1 MCDNTRDMRA
11 RIPLVFLALAA
22 GTATVMLCAS
32 PALAQPAP
40 TSPAPLPPPGAEPPI
55 VIPPLPDV
63 NDPMLAPMP
72 PATKNLA
79 TLEEALTLV
88 KARSTDLRVAYLET
102 ERAAGQTRVA
112 LAGLLTTI
120 NGNVTVTK
128 NLITRTATQPALVG
142 GGLGTV
148 SVTTPTSDPFLTG
161 GVTVIQ
167 PIVNLRN
174 YHNWK
179 TAQEF
184 EKVQKLSLEDVQRN
198 LALNLANA
206 LVGVV
211 TAERVAELNRASFR
225 TTLERLDL
233 TRRRRT
239 LGAATG
245 LDVARAQLDVE
256 TARAS
261 IVTGDESLRQS
272 REALGLAV
280 GMPQQVGVSKQLDI
294 NGLEHAAL
302 TSCRVA
308 PSLEARADIA
318 AARQRVIVAARNHD
332 NVKLQF
338 LPTLNAVS
346 GLNTTTLDTGS
357 AYPTTWN
364 IQAVLAVPLWEG
376 GARYGL
382 LRDTEAQT
390 REAEM
395 SLESLRRNAT
405 VQLEQA
411 KRGVSVAD
419 ASLKVATDHRALA
432 AETDRLVR
440 AGYAEGQFTSLDL
453 VTAAATLRNAD
464 IDLALKEFGL
474 VQARILAILSL
485 ATCPF

>member
-1 MCDNTRDMRA
+1 MRA
-11 RIPLVFLALAA
+11 RFPLLLLALT
-22 GTATVMLCAS
+22 TASTS
-32 PALAQPAP
+32 ALAQPAP
-40 TSPAPLPPPGAEPPI
+40 ATPPAQPGQSAPPSPPSQTPLPSAAPTGV

-63 NDPMLAPMP
+63 NDPMLTPMP
-72 PATKNLA
+72 PAPRNLA

-88 KARSTDLRVAYLET
+88 KARSTDLRFAYLLT
-102 ERAAGQTRVA
+102 EQAAGQTRVA

-120 NGNVTVTK
+120 NGNVTVTQNILTK
-128 NLITRTATQPALVG
+128 KTTQPGLVN

-148 SVTTPTSDPFLTG
+148 TITSPTPDPYLSGGLT
-161 GVTVIQ
+161 VVQ
-167 PIVNLRN
+167 PIVNVRN

-179 TAQEF
+179 TAEEF
-184 EKVQKLSLEDVQRN
+184 EKVQRLNLEDVQRN
-198 LALNLANA
+198 LSLNLANS

-211 TAERVAELNRASFR
+211 TAERVAELNRAGFR

-233 TRRRRT
+233 TRRRKN

-256 TARAS
+256 TARAN
-261 IVTGDESLRQS
+261 IVTGDESLRQA

-280 GMPQQVGVSKQLDI
+280 GLPQQIGVSKELNID
-294 NGLEHAAL
+294 GLEHAAL
-302 TSCRVA
+302 SACRVA

-318 AARQRVIVAARNHD
+318 AARQRVLVAERNHD

-346 GLNTTTLDTGS
+346 GLNAVTLDTGAS
-357 AYPTTWN
+357 YNTSWN
-364 IQAVLAVPLWEG
+364 IQAVLAIPLWEG

-390 REAEM
+390 HEAEM
-395 SLESLRRNAT
+395 NLEALRRNAT

-411 KRGVSVAD
+411 KRGVSVAE
-419 ASLKVATDHRALA
+419 ASLKVASDHRALA

-453 VTAAATLRNAD
+453 VTAAATLRQAD

-485 ATCPF
+485 ATCPW

>member
-1 MCDNTRDMRA
+1 MRA
-11 RIPLVFLALAA
+11 RFPLLFLALT
-22 GTATVMLCAS
+22 TASS

-40 TSPAPLPPPGAEPPI
+40 PSPPQLPSPGSEAPI

-63 NDPMLAPMP
+63 NDPMLIPMP
-72 PATKNLA
+72 PAPRNLA

-88 KARSTDLRVAYLET
+88 KARSTDLRIAYLET

-120 NGNVTVTK
+120 NGNASVTQ
-128 NLITRTATQPALVG
+128 NLIIKRTNQPGFVNG
-142 GGLGTV
+142 TLGTV
-148 SVTTPTSDPFLTG
+148 SVAAPQPDPWLTG
-161 GVTVIQ
+161 GLTVIQ
-167 PIVNLRN
+167 PLVNVRN
-174 YHNWK
+174 YHSWK
-179 TAQEF
+179 TAEEV
-184 EKVQKLSLEDVQRN
+184 EKIAHLNVEDTQRN
-198 LALNLANA
+198 LSLNLANS

-211 TAERVAELNRASFR
+211 TAERVAELNRAGFR

-256 TARAS
+256 SARAN
-261 IVTGDESLRQS
+261 IVTGDESLRQA

-280 GMPQQVGVSKQLDI
+280 GLPQQVGVSKELNID
-294 NGLEHAAL
+294 GLERAAL
-302 TSCRVA
+302 SACRVA
-308 PSLEARADIA
+308 PSLEARPDIA
-318 AARQRVIVAARNHD
+318 AARQRVLVADRNHD

-346 GLNTTTLDTGS
+346 GLNATTLDTGG
-357 AYPTTWN
+357 AYNTSWN

-395 SLESLRRNAT
+395 NLEALRRNAT

-411 KRGVSVAD
+411 RRGVSVAE
-419 ASLKVATDHRALA
+419 ASLKVAADHRALA

-453 VTAAATLRNAD
+453 VTAAATLRQAD

-485 ATCPF
+485 ATCPW